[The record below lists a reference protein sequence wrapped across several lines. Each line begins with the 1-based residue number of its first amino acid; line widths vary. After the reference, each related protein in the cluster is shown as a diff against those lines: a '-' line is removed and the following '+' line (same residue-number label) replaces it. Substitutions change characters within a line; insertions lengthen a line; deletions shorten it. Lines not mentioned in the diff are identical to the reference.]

1 MPKLEA
7 LVISV
12 CSLKLTTCCL
22 RLLKQSEPSIL
33 TPFFYVFWLKDI
45 LFMLGFGGVLLF
57 SIKVNSCVRGGSW

>member
-1 MPKLEA
+1 
-7 LVISV
+7 
-12 CSLKLTTCCL
+12 
-22 RLLKQSEPSIL
+22 LKQSEPSIL

>member
-1 MPKLEA
+1 MPKIEA

-33 TPFFYVFWLKDI
+33 TPFFNVFWLKDI
-45 LFMLGFGGVLLF
+45 LFMLGFGVF
-57 SIKVNSCVRGGSW
+57 SIKVNSCVMGGSW